1 MGVRQE
7 GCSSFL
13 PPLTHSYQT
22 QTLLA
27 PGVHPSI
34 RVFSGHS
41 QHAQA
46 VKIDCTPLGGR
57 NRFREVETVQPCSG
71 KACCAVGHFTSVGGC
86 SASSA
91 ALSGTST
98 CADIF
103 TPADTVGKLH
113 EETLER
119 VLSER
124 NGFSITSLGLVFL
137 SPFSTYLIPPCT
149 GCNWLCSQD
158 MQKIR
163 WVHALNEIY

>member
-1 MGVRQE
+1 MRQE

-34 RVFSGHS
+34 RVFSRHS

-46 VKIDCTPLGGR
+46 VKIDCTPLWGEEPVQGGGDS
-57 NRFREVETVQPCSG
+57 VQPCSG

-119 VLSER
+119 VSSER

-137 SPFSTYLIPPCT
+137 SPFSAYWIPPCT
-149 GCNWLCSQD
+149 GCTWLCSQD